1 MFGWPSSTGSC
12 RRLPSAD
19 RAVTTKQDRV
29 RRFFAEL
36 RRRKVI
42 RFAIGY
48 AIIGAG
54 ITEGASNIFG
64 PLGLSEGAQKAIAVL
79 VLAGFP
85 VALVLSWVF
94 DITLRGIERTPS
106 AAPAALP
113 REPLPADSI
122 AIIPFE
128 NLSGDAAQS
137 YLADGLTEELLVAL
151 SRVPGLRVAARTS
164 CFAFRGARADVREIG
179 ERLRARHI
187 VEGSTRLT
195 GGRLRLSVRLIDA
208 ETGYALWTEAYE
220 REIESIFDIQAEIAR
235 EIVGRLPRVG
245 AATDQVVAGP
255 GTNDVHAFQEYLQGR
270 FHWNRRTE
278 SDLRRAIERFGSA
291 VRRDPGYARAWAGMA
306 DAWSLLL
313 DYGGVEPAKG
323 LDPARE
329 AAERALAA
337 SPDTAESWTSVALV
351 RDFEWRWADADEAF
365 RRAIKL
371 QPDYPVARQRYA
383 LHLAWAGRHDEAA
396 READAAVELDPL
408 STAVSA
414 SAGFVL
420 YYARRFNDAVARL
433 DRTIIADPGFATARV
448 ALGVCLLG
456 LGRAQEA
463 VQSLRRAVDDSGRAS
478 SALALLGLAHARAGD
493 EGATRAVIAEL
504 DERRK
509 KKWVSGY
516 QLALPHIGLGEY
528 AAALDHLEQA
538 CDDRAPQMAY
548 LGHDPALDPLRGDVR
563 FTALLARV
571 GLAA

>member
-1 MFGWPSSTGSC
+1 
-12 RRLPSAD
+12 
-19 RAVTTKQDRV
+19 VTTKRDRV

-54 ITEGASNIFG
+54 ITEGASNILG

-94 DITLRGIERTPS
+94 DITLRGIERTPRAS
-106 AAPAALP
+106 PP

-164 CFAFRGARADVREIG
+164 CFAFRGARVDVREIG
-179 ERLRARHI
+179 QQLRAKHI

-220 REIESIFDIQAEIAR
+220 REIESIFAVQAEIAR

-245 AATDQVVAGP
+245 AATEQVVA
-255 GTNDVHAFQEYLQGR
+255 FQDYLQGR

-278 SDLRRAIERFGSA
+278 ADLRRAIERFGSA

-323 LDPARE
+323 LGPARE

-337 SPDTAESWTSVALV
+337 SPDTAETWTSVALV

-365 RRAIKL
+365 RRAIEL

-408 STAVSA
+408 STAVTA

-420 YYARRFNDAVARL
+420 YYARRFDDAVARL

-448 ALGVCLLG
+448 ALGVCQLE

-463 VQSLRRAVDDSGRAS
+463 VQTLRRAVDDSGRAS

-493 EGATRAVIAEL
+493 EGETRAVIAEL

-509 KKWVSGY
+509 QKWVSGY

-548 LGHDPALDPLRGDVR
+548 LAHDPALDPLRGDSR